1 MRCNRTG
8 RRGLRDPAR
17 TAWAKKYGAR
27 FVGSGEPDVF
37 EARLILEGID
47 TEALTELSSGP
58 HQGVDELR
66 ELLDFYVEC
75 WNGLVEKRLDCEGV
89 EWERV

>member
-8 RRGLRDPAR
+8 RRGDRNPQR

-37 EARLILEGID
+37 EARLISEGID
-47 TEALTELSSGP
+47 TEALTELSRGP

-66 ELLDFYVEC
+66 ELLEFFGEC
-75 WNGLVEKRLDCEGV
+75 WQGLLEKRLDTEGV
-89 EWERV
+89 ECEQV